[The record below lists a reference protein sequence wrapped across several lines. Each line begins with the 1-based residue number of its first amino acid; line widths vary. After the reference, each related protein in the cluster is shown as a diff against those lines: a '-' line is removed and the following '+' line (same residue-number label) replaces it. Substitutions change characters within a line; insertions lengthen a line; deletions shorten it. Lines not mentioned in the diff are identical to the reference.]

1 MSSLKKQ
8 GAGTYL
14 TALTTIASV
23 VGFAFYMVNCG
34 TNYFKSQGT
43 NPVVTACAVVAILAQ
58 ILYLGLAQKNTIA
71 ADILPVASGVTLTV
85 ALANFVATRVN
96 GIAAIMT
103 FTNNAQNMKDL
114 SSAIVAIAAL
124 AIAMILN
131 MIAAFF
137 AVTKD

>member
-1 MSSLKKQ
+1 MSNLKKQ

-14 TALTTIASV
+14 TALAAIASV
-23 VGFAFYMVNCG
+23 VGFVFYMVNCG

-43 NPVVTACAVVAILAQ
+43 NPIVTVCALVAIVSQ
-58 ILYLGLAQKNTIA
+58 VLYLVLSQKDILA
-71 ADILPVASGVTLTV
+71 ADVLPVVSGVTVTV
-85 ALANFVATRVN
+85 ALAYFIQARVN

-131 MIAAFF
+131 MIASFF
-137 AVTKD
+137 AVRKD

>member
-1 MSSLKKQ
+1 MSNLKKQ

-14 TALTTIASV
+14 TALAAIASV

-43 NPVVTACAVVAILAQ
+43 NPIIIVCALVAIAAQ
-58 ILYLGLAQKNTIA
+58 VLYLVLGQKDILA
-71 ADILPVASGVTLTV
+71 ADVLPVVSGVTVTV
-85 ALANFVATRVN
+85 ALAYFIQARVN

-114 SSAIVAIAAL
+114 SSAIVGMVAL

-131 MIAAFF
+131 MIASFF
-137 AVTKD
+137 AVRKD

>member
-1 MSSLKKQ
+1 MSSQKKM

-14 TALTTIASV
+14 TALTIIASV
-23 VGFAFYMVNCG
+23 VGFAFYVVNCG
-34 TNYFKSQGT
+34 TNYFKSQGMST
-43 NPVVTACAVVAILAQ
+43 TVTACAIVAIVAQVLYLILAQ
-58 ILYLGLAQKNTIA
+58 KDSPIA
-71 ADILPVASGVTLTV
+71 DVLPVVSGVTVTV
-85 ALANFVATRVN
+85 ALANFIAARVN

-137 AVTKD
+137 AVRKD

>member
-1 MSSLKKQ
+1 MSFLKKQ

-14 TALTTIASV
+14 T
-23 VGFAFYMVNCG
+23 
-34 TNYFKSQGT
+34 
-43 NPVVTACAVVAILAQ
+43 
-58 ILYLGLAQKNTIA
+58 
-71 ADILPVASGVTLTV
+71 GVTITV
-85 ALANFVATRVN
+85 ALAYFIQARVN

-131 MIAAFF
+131 MVASFF
-137 AVTKD
+137 AVHKD

>member
-1 MSSLKKQ
+1 M
-8 GAGTYL
+8 
-14 TALTTIASV
+14 
-23 VGFAFYMVNCG
+23 
-34 TNYFKSQGT
+34 
-43 NPVVTACAVVAILAQ
+43 
-58 ILYLGLAQKNTIA
+58 
-71 ADILPVASGVTLTV
+71 TLTV
-85 ALANFVATRVN
+85 ALANFVAARVN

-114 SSAIVAIAAL
+114 SSAVVAIAAL

>member
-1 MSSLKKQ
+1 MSFLKKQ

-14 TALTTIASV
+14 TALTAIASV

-43 NPVVTACAVVAILAQ
+43 NPIVTACTLVSIAAQ
-58 ILYLGLAQKNTIA
+58 VLYLIMGQKDT
-71 ADILPVASGVTLTV
+71 PVADVMPVISGVTITV
-85 ALANFVATRVN
+85 ALAYFIQARVN

-131 MIAAFF
+131 MVASFF
-137 AVTKD
+137 AVHKD

>member
-1 MSSLKKQ
+1 MSFLKKQ

-14 TALTTIASV
+14 TALTAIASV

-43 NPVVTACAVVAILAQ
+43 NPIVTACILVSIAAQ
-58 ILYLGLAQKNTIA
+58 VLYLIMGQKDT
-71 ADILPVASGVTLTV
+71 PVADVMPIISGVTITV
-85 ALANFVATRVN
+85 ALAYFIQARVN

-131 MIAAFF
+131 MVASFF
-137 AVTKD
+137 AVHKD

>member
-14 TALTTIASV
+14 TVLTTIASV
-23 VGFAFYMVNCG
+23 VGFAFYG

-71 ADILPVASGVTLTV
+71 ADILPVVSGVTLTV
-85 ALANFVATRVN
+85 ALANFVAARVN

-114 SSAIVAIAAL
+114 SSAVVAIAAL

>member
-1 MSSLKKQ
+1 MSNLKKQ

-14 TALTTIASV
+14 TALAAIASV

-43 NPVVTACAVVAILAQ
+43 NPIIIVCALVAIAAQ
-58 ILYLGLAQKNTIA
+58 VLYLVLSQKDILA
-71 ADILPVASGVTLTV
+71 ADVLPVVSGVTVTV
-85 ALANFVATRVN
+85 ALAYFIQARVN

-114 SSAIVAIAAL
+114 SSAIVGMVAL

-131 MIAAFF
+131 MIASFF
-137 AVTKD
+137 AVRKD